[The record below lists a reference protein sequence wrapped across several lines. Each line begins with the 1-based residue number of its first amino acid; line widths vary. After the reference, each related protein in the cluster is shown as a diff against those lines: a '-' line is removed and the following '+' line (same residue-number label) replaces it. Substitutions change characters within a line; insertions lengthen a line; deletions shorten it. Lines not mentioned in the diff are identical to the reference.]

1 MTATDSR
8 PPRLIIPCPHCGDT
22 PRRVVQICTEFDAE
36 HPAGRAV
43 WTVVHICTPGH
54 GYSAD
59 EAISNWNA
67 RPPCAAVDID
77 GIALDVAREIKSLD
91 PIAMCGGHDAHLA
104 AIKAL
109 VVDAILAASG
119 DPGHGS

>member
-1 MTATDSR
+1 MT
-8 PPRLIIPCPHCGDT
+8 P
-22 PRRVVQICTEFDAE
+22 
-36 HPAGRAV
+36 
-43 WTVVHICTPGH
+43 
-54 GYSAD
+54 
-59 EAISNWNA
+59 
-67 RPPCAAVDID
+67 DID
-77 GIALDVAREIKSLD
+77 AIALDVAREIKALD

>member
-1 MTATDSR
+1 MMAPAPD
-8 PPRLIIPCPHCGDT
+8 I
-22 PRRVVQICTEFDAE
+22 
-36 HPAGRAV
+36 PAGCEMTQHWAV
-43 WTVVHICTPGH
+43 TVQAEGADILTISSEHLAGIAVIAPWTSTIRGCARHLMAFVG
-54 GYSAD
+54 SQ
-59 EAISNWNA
+59 AI
-67 RPPCAAVDID
+67 DID
-77 GIALDVAREIKSLD
+77 SIALDVAREIKALD